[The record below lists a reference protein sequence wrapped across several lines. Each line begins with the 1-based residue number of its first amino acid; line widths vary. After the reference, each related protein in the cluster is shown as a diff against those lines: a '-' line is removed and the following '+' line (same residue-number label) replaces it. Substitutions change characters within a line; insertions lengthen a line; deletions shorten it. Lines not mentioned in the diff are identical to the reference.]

1 MRRVATEQVKAED
14 AEPLGLY
21 VHVPFCAS
29 TCDFCAFYQVQP
41 TADSI
46 EGFIGGVER
55 EAALL
60 DWRRP
65 LTTVFWG
72 GGTPGLLSPRDLG
85 RLAGIVLAIP
95 GVAVQAPVEWTVE
108 LAPASVTGARLEVLR
123 AAGVTRVS
131 LGVQSFRPA
140 LLVGLGRQHT
150 VEQVY
155 RAYDR
160 IRSAGF
166 ASVNLDLMFA
176 LPGQT
181 EAEWVGDLDE
191 ALSLEPDH
199 LSTYCLTF
207 EEDTALWVKLAQGR
221 VRLDRDHEARLYE
234 LTGERLGAA
243 GFGQY
248 EVSNFSRPGHACQ
261 HNINTWL
268 MHEWVGLGPAAAS
281 QHSGWRGANISD
293 LVQWRKDILRG
304 ERMTRDR
311 VELTPALLAEDAL
324 IFGLRM
330 NAGVDLA
337 IWQARCPE
345 APWARVD
352 ELLGQM
358 VDGGLALRDGRRV
371 SLTRRGRMIADTVG
385 AEIMCAFA
393 PSGVES

>member
-41 TADSI
+41 TANSIRGFI
-46 EGFIGGVER
+46 EGVGR
-55 EAALL
+55 EAGLAG
-60 DWRRP
+60 WNRP

-72 GGTPGLLSPRDLG
+72 GGTPGLLPPADLD
-85 RLAGIVLAIP
+85 RLAKSVSVVSGNS
-95 GVAVQAPVEWTVE
+95 GHAPSEWTVE
-108 LAPASVTGARLEVLR
+108 LAPASVTAERLKVLR
-123 AAGVTRVS
+123 AAGVTRAS

-140 LLVGLGRQHT
+140 LLEGLGRLHS

-160 IRSAGF
+160 IRDAGF
-166 ASVNLDLMFA
+166 PSVNIDLMFA

-181 EAEWVGDLDE
+181 EAEWDADIDE
-191 ALSLEPDH
+191 ALALEPDH

-221 VRLDRDHEARLYE
+221 VRLDSDREAVLYE
-234 LTGERLGAA
+234 RTWDRLEAA

-248 EVSNFSRPGHACQ
+248 EVSNFARPGHECR
-261 HNINTWL
+261 HNVNTWL

-281 QHSGWRGANISD
+281 QYDGWRGANVAD
-293 LVQWRKDILRG
+293 LGQWQEDLLRG

-311 VELTPALLAEDAL
+311 IELSPGLLAEDAL

-330 NAGVDLA
+330 NAGVDTA
-337 IWQARCPE
+337 VWRARCPE

-352 ELLGQM
+352 ALLGQL
-358 VDGGLALRDGRRV
+358 VEEGHALRDGLRI
-371 SLTRRGRMIADTVG
+371 SLTRRGRLIADAIG
-385 AEIMCAFA
+385 AEILCAFE
-393 PSGVES
+393 PVGIQP